1 VSSFNVSAR
10 KVRNV
15 DLPLGHRRSAFAS
28 CILSYSWLIRQKRST
43 IYQHFSARFG
53 FGSGN
58 TLTETQLDRAMNAL
72 ELDRNKFLVKLQTF
86 DRQRLHD
93 KLRGR
98 RSPSKAEIEALYHL
112 DLDVA
117 IILK

>member
-15 DLPLGHRRSAFAS
+15 DLPLGLRRSAFGS
-28 CILSYSWLIRQKRST
+28 CICSYSWLSRQKYST
-43 IYQHFSARFG
+43 IHQRFSDRFG
-53 FGSGN
+53 IRSVN
-58 TLTETQLDRAMNAL
+58 TLTEAQLDLAMNAL
-72 ELDRNKFLVKLQTF
+72 ELERKRFLVKLQIF
-86 DRQRLHD
+86 DRQRLND

-112 DLDVA
+112 IRFEPANL
-117 IILK
+117 